1 MQFQGVR
8 IKQAVGLKGSDCT
21 SDSDPYFV
29 ARIGLSGTS
38 WEDKGVSIYDVLK
51 IMGFFIPPPLSAFG
65 TNLCTV
71 L

>member
-8 IKQAVGLKGSDCT
+8 IKQAVGLKGSDCA

-38 WEDKGVSIYDVLK
+38 WENKSLMSGGHEFRSKTGSFYI
-51 IMGFFIPPPLSAFG
+51 
-65 TNLCTV
+65 
-71 L
+71 